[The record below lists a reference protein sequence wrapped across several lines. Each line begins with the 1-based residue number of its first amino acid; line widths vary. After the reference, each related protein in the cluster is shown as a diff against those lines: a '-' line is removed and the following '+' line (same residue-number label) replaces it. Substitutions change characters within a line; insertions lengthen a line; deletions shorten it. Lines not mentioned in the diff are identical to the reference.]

1 MKGERGKDLVEAFF
15 TIASHRWGEEEA
27 IVLRSAL
34 ERMAEAISDVELSEL
49 DPSDELWRPPRK
61 A

>member
-1 MKGERGKDLVEAFF
+1 MKRERDEDLVEAFF
-15 TIASHRWGEEEA
+15 AIASHRWGEEEA

-34 ERMAEAISDVELSEL
+34 ERTAEAISDVERSEL
-49 DPSDELWRPPRK
+49 DPSDEPWRPPRK